1 MRFHTQLLVSKR
13 NREEKADQQPVKRSQ
28 LAILIITLVLLL
40 DQIIK
45 IWIKTT
51 YQIGEGVN
59 ILGIS
64 WARILFVENEGMAF
78 GMQLGGDYGKV
89 LLTIFRLIAVFF
101 IGYYLFTLIKT
112 RASKGLI
119 ISIALVFSGA
129 MGNIID
135 SIFYGVLF
143 SDSTAGNIAQF
154 MPEAGGYATL
164 LHGHVVDM
172 FYFPM
177 FEGKYADWI
186 PFLGGK
192 YYLFF
197 RPVFNVADSAI
208 TTGVLSILIF
218 QRKIFGN
225 KKEIRPAA
233 ENETVFPSEEEI
245 SKINQG
251 ETGDGFTGS

>member
-1 MRFHTQLLVSKR
+1 M
-13 NREEKADQQPVKRSQ
+13 KRSH
-28 LAILIITLVLLL
+28 LAILIITLVLII

-51 YQIGEGVN
+51 YQIGEGLN
-59 ILGIS
+59 ILGLS

-101 IGYYLFTLIKT
+101 IGYYLMTLIKSN
-112 RASKGLI
+112 ASKGLI

-129 MGNIID
+129 MGNILD

-143 SDSTAGNIAQF
+143 SDSTSGAVAQF
-154 MPEAGGYATL
+154 LPEGPGYATL

-208 TTGVLSILIF
+208 TIGVLSILLF
-218 QRKIFGN
+218 QRKIFGQHKDDN
-225 KKEIRPAA
+225 KPEE
-233 ENETVFPSEEEI
+233 ENEPVFPVEEI
-245 SKINQG
+245 SN
-251 ETGDGFTGS
+251 GDGFTGS